1 MELGLELKGI
11 YVFDV
16 IIIKQIKIEIETID
30 IALIVQTSGS
40 QTFQNILHD
49 SPLLH
54 DCGPLEEGCLQNEC
68 GW

>member
-1 MELGLELKGI
+1 MF
-11 YVFDV
+11 VDV

-30 IALIVQTSGS
+30 IVLIVQTSGS

-49 SPLLH
+49 GPLLRV
-54 DCGPLEEGCLQNEC
+54 CGPLEEGCLQNEF